1 MNKRLR
7 KLLYAWELLRTAVK
21 PMPKAARLPIDLVIP
36 VCEKDLGILPL
47 ALEGAR
53 RQVQH
58 PIAAIYIVAA
68 PSPLIEQFC
77 REHDCCFVD
86 ETSVLGYDARS
97 LHVTIEPSGRDRSGW
112 IFQQLL
118 KLSGRIGE
126 SDYFLTLDSDHILLR
141 PHTFLT
147 EELRTVF
154 YGSRE
159 YHAPYYENMLR
170 LLGLKADSRLSYVAH
185 KMLFSRQQLA
195 ELRRAIEERQ
205 GMPWDRAIV
214 ASLDWS
220 VFSGFSEFE
229 LYGNY
234 MPEERK
240 MQLPWRSHSL
250 THDHLADYETLRR
263 RYRRR
268 FAAITFPDYRKKRR
282 K

>member
-7 KLLYAWELLRTAVK
+7 KLLYAWELLRTAAK
-21 PMPKAARLPIDLVIP
+21 PMPKAARVPIDLVIP

-195 ELRRAIEERQ
+195 ELRCAIEERQ

-214 ASLDWS
+214 ASLDRS

-229 LYGNY
+229 LYGNF

>member
-7 KLLYAWELLRTAVK
+7 KLLYAWELLRTAAK

-77 REHDCCFVD
+77 REHDCRFVD

-170 LLGLKADSRLSYVAH
+170 LLGLKAHSRLSYVAH

-214 ASLDWS
+214 ASLDRS

-229 LYGNY
+229 LYGNF

>member
-7 KLLYAWELLRTAVK
+7 KLLYAWELLRTAAK

-97 LHVTIEPSGRDRSGW
+97 LHVTIEPSDRDRSGW

-205 GMPWDRAIV
+205 GMPWDRAVV
-214 ASLDWS
+214 ASLDRS

-229 LYGNY
+229 LYGNF

-250 THDHLADYETLRR
+250 THDHLADYETLHR